1 MNEEQN
7 VFTNIYPAINCY
19 LQNKGVGVLLEPALP
34 CHSPVGQQK
43 FSSCPA
49 PLGGMRHSGGDEAE
63 DKTIKL
69 CFSSS
74 KHFKDSIKLI
84 CTTAWLHIPS
94 GSPAWLLSLS
104 ALPRWWATLP
114 LLFKFLLHFVKILL
128 TLPFWQKPCKTP
140 LIWNKI
146 KCLALSMC
154 KKRCGKPG
162 LEKYVGKL
170 EYCCL
175 SETEDCSG
183 VSLESLLFF
192 VWRVWIKLMVI
203 LNQDY
208 SVFGEGS

>member
-1 MNEEQN
+1 MWMKSRM
-7 VFTNIYPAINCY
+7 F
-19 LQNKGVGVLLEPALP
+19 LQISAQQSIVTCLRTDKGVGALLEPALP
-34 CHSPVGQQK
+34 CHSPGGQQE
-43 FSSCPA
+43 FSSCLA
-49 PLGGMRHSGGDEAE
+49 PLGGMRHSAGDEAE

-84 CTTAWLHIPS
+84 CTTAWLNIPS

-128 TLPFWQKPCKTP
+128 TLPFWQKPWKTP

-154 KKRCGKPG
+154 KKSVENRGCKSKWGNLSTVVWVKQRIAVEYPLNPFCSLYEGPG
-162 LEKYVGKL
+162 L
-170 EYCCL
+170 
-175 SETEDCSG
+175 SWWQ
-183 VSLESLLFF
+183 F
-192 VWRVWIKLMVI
+192 
-203 LNQDY
+203 
-208 SVFGEGS
+208 